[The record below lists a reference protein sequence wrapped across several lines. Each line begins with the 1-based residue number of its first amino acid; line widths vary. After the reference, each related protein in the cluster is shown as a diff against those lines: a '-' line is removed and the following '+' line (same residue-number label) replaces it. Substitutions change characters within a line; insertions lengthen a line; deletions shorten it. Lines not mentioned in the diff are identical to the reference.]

1 MITISSLFSALME
14 LIPSDII
21 KIVKTAM
28 LFAQW
33 ESRGCRISSVAK
45 GSQ

>member
-1 MITISSLFSALME
+1 ME
-14 LIPSDII
+14 LTPSDIM
-21 KIVKTAM
+21 KIVKIAM

-33 ESRGCRISSVAK
+33 ESRGCRISSVAE